1 MPRPSASDS
10 QHGSDHSDSG
20 GSEALSPTL
29 TVLEGVGGTGD
40 YYQHVSG
47 AGDRHTLQVRFEMPF
62 HPETQLSNLGG
73 LYKGRPP
80 IFGLFRP
87 PSPLV
92 HFPSTLG

>member
-62 HPETQLSNLGG
+62 HPETQLSNL
-73 LYKGRPP
+73 
-80 IFGLFRP
+80 
-87 PSPLV
+87 
-92 HFPSTLG
+92 